1 MKYSKLLREILSLLF
16 MALAL
21 VFVLRRVDPYQLLTC
36 VGEIRPM
43 DLVLTSFMSILAVLS
58 STFRWY
64 LLLSSLRKI
73 PLKRVLSAVLS
84 GYYLLLILPYGAG
97 HIAKVGLIGGDYYDA
112 VGSLMLGM
120 MIETLLF
127 VLLLAP
133 ALHNKHLLGA
143 IAISIIFSAAIIK
156 KIDKNISGVERLEIL
171 CKRIPIVGN
180 LLLTLEKD
188 LEIVKDDL
196 KRPSLLILLSFLSLL
211 AQLCGIWILVR
222 SLDYNAEIS
231 DLAIAF
237 ASSIFVG
244 FIGGTPGGV
253 GGNELGLAIGL
264 ERAGIPLESSLSIAL
279 VFKTL
284 FQYVYAPVG
293 GIIFHLKMGSQ
304 G

>member
-1 MKYSKLLREILSLLF
+1 MKYSKLLREVLSLLF
-16 MALAL
+16 LALAL
-21 VFVLRRVDPYQLLTC
+21 VFVLRRVDPNQLLTC
-36 VGEIRPM
+36 VGEIRPI

-64 LLLSSLRKI
+64 LLLSNLRKI

-127 VLLLAP
+127 ILLLAP
-133 ALHNKHLLGA
+133 ALHNKHLLGF

-244 FIGGTPGGV
+244 LIGGTPGGV
-253 GGNELGLAIGL
+253 GGNELGLALGL

-293 GIIFHLKMGSQ
+293 GIIFHLKMG
-304 G
+304 GKG